1 MGTTA
6 SKSTSETLN
15 DIAVEAVQRTV
26 QNCTT
31 TASQDQIMQ
40 VDYVMGNVDISG
52 STFTQGM
59 TVDMQCMMSDTKQ
72 SEISNT
78 LANAINQFA
87 DAKSKGL
94 LVPPGGTEAETIN
107 DITNRIKTGLTQES
121 IQNSMTDVSQSQKI
135 QFGFIGK
142 NFTAKNV
149 SMTQTMD
156 VIAKSI
162 VQTAAVQAIINDVSN
177 VVDQKSTSE
186 STGAETAIAEGL
198 FGMLGAWAYG
208 VIGVVVIISLLLFGF
223 MFYFFFGGS
232 EEQQDKRRAWVQKN
246 IDSASRSRGRF

>member
-6 SKSTSETLN
+6 SKSTAETLN

-40 VDYVMGNVDISG
+40 VDYVVGNVDISG

-78 LANAINQFA
+78 LTNTIKQFA
-87 DAKSKGL
+87 DATSKGL

-121 IQNSMTDVSQSQKI
+121 IQNSMTAVSQSQKI

-162 VQTAAVQAIINDVSN
+162 VQTSAVQSIINKVANDI
-177 VVDQKSTSE
+177 DQSSTSE